1 MKIICSL
8 ICHARG
14 SVSGLNDLVN
24 ESASGKSVNSL
35 TNDEYKK
42 VSTEE
47 TDPEIK
53 EILKDY
59 SNAIKDASN
68 YFVR

>member
-1 MKIICSL
+1 VTLDDL
-8 ICHARG
+8 I
-14 SVSGLNDLVN
+14 SESTSGRQIDSFTN
-24 ESASGKSVNSL
+24 E
-35 TNDEYKK
+35 EYKK